1 MCVGGK
7 QGISFSGD
15 KISGDNILFITMEI
29 YGWSVLEIKG
39 HTQTRGQKS
48 KGENCETIFLDTS
61 LIQSSPKESLELSLK
76 NNEILRKPKIGRWFF
91 EDGCGGR

>member
-1 MCVGGK
+1 MYVCGGK

-39 HTQTRGQKS
+39 HTQTGGQKS
-48 KGENCETIFLDTS
+48 KRENCKPILLDTS
-61 LIQSSPKESLELSLK
+61 LVQSNPKESLGAVS
-76 NNEILRKPKIGRWFF
+76 
-91 EDGCGGR
+91 